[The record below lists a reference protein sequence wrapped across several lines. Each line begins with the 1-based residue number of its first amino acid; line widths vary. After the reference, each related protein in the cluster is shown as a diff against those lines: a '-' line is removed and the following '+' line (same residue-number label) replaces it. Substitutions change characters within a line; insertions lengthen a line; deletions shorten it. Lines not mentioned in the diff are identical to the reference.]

1 MTINDR
7 IINQIL
13 SEFNRSPARMPQAH
27 FQVVLN
33 TEYTHMEFTGERLVI
48 NDQVK
53 QHYAKVFH
61 EHVMRYDFA
70 SRFIKDKIILDAACG
85 AGYGVK
91 MFEIAGV
98 RQATGIDI
106 SAESIRYASSH
117 YQGPNTRFLIADILS
132 LPFANETFDIVISF
146 ETIEH
151 IPNGADW
158 IRESARVLKDGGLLI
173 ISTPNRVLHSPG
185 IYFGEK
191 PRHTYHLFE
200 YSLPEFVGELLTE
213 YDIAELYGQTFVHD
227 FEQPA
232 IQPIRESTGLHSD
245 DAPLYLEFVSEL
257 KNLYHLVPLSR
268 IKNAQPTFVIAV
280 CRKKSK

>member
-70 SRFIKDKIILDAACG
+70 SRFVKDKIILDAACG

-98 RQATGIDI
+98 R
-106 SAESIRYASSH
+106 
-117 YQGPNTRFLIADILS
+117 
-132 LPFANETFDIVISF
+132 
-146 ETIEH
+146 
-151 IPNGADW
+151 
-158 IRESARVLKDGGLLI
+158 
-173 ISTPNRVLHSPG
+173 
-185 IYFGEK
+185 
-191 PRHTYHLFE
+191 
-200 YSLPEFVGELLTE
+200 
-213 YDIAELYGQTFVHD
+213 
-227 FEQPA
+227 
-232 IQPIRESTGLHSD
+232 
-245 DAPLYLEFVSEL
+245 
-257 KNLYHLVPLSR
+257 
-268 IKNAQPTFVIAV
+268 
-280 CRKKSK
+280 

>member
-7 IINQIL
+7 IMNQIL
-13 SEFNRSPARMPQAH
+13 GEFNRSPARVPQAH
-27 FQVVLN
+27 FQAVLETQYN
-33 TEYTHMEFTGERLVI
+33 HMEFTGERLVI

-53 QHYAKVFH
+53 ELHTKVFQ

-70 SRFIKDKIILDAACG
+70 SRFVKDKLVLDAACG

-98 RQATGIDI
+98 RQVTGVDV
-106 SAESIRYASSH
+106 SEESIRYASAH
-117 YQGPNTRFLIADILS
+117 YLGPNTRFLTADILS
-132 LPFANETFDIVISF
+132 LPFDNETFDLVTSF

-151 IPNGADW
+151 IRSGADW

-173 ISTPNRVLHSPG
+173 ISTPNRSLHSPG
-185 IYFGEK
+185 LYFSEK

-200 YSLPEFVGELLTE
+200 YNLSEFVGELLTE

-227 FEQPA
+227 FEQAA
-232 IQPIRESTGLHSD
+232 IHPIRESLGYSK
-245 DAPLYLEFVSEL
+245 DAPHYPEFVSEL
-257 KNLYHLVPLSR
+257 KNLYHLEPLSR

-280 CRKKSK
+280 CRKKSI